1 MFFKIE
7 IGKMQFSNQANFTL
21 AVPDSAYVSAFSVEV
36 GGRLFEA
43 RIEPSDEGAEYI
55 WWFIGIFWNLE
66 KKSREKVKFCLAE
79 FFLKF

>member
-1 MFFKIE
+1 MLSFYFDFFNFVLFCLMFLKLE

-43 RIEPSDEGAEYI
+43 RIEPSDEGAEY
-55 WWFIGIFWNLE
+55 FW
-66 KKSREKVKFCLAE
+66 
-79 FFLKF
+79 

>member
-1 MFFKIE
+1 MVVLKVFINMMSLCCVVLSFYFFNFVLFCLMFLKLE

-43 RIEPSDEGAEYI
+43 RIEPSDEGVE
-55 WWFIGIFWNLE
+55 
-66 KKSREKVKFCLAE
+66 
-79 FFLKF
+79 